1 MMKRVFL
8 IVLDSFGIGEMPD
21 AAVYGDQGSDTL
33 GAVRKSPYFQME
45 NMRRLGL
52 FHIDGPNKEGGEQA
66 QEPSFQ
72 GAVARMRERSKGK
85 DTTIGHWEIAGV
97 ISEAPMPVF
106 PQGFPKQLLNQ
117 LSEQTGR
124 GILCNRPY
132 SGTQVI
138 RDYGREHMETGDLIV
153 YTSADSVL
161 QIAAHEDVVP
171 VEELYRYCQMARAI
185 CRGPWGVG
193 RVIARPFTGEWP
205 AFTRTANRHDF
216 SLQPPAPTM
225 LDLLK
230 GAGKSVISVG
240 KIVDIFAERGITE
253 YVRTENNADG
263 IEKTLSFMK
272 QDFEGLCFTNLVDF
286 DMLYGHRND
295 RDGYAKALAY
305 FDRKLPELT
314 DAMGEED
321 LLIITA
327 DHGCD
332 PDTPSTDH
340 SREYV
345 PMLMY
350 GKPCK
355 PGVNLG
361 TRASFADIAAT
372 ILAYFG
378 VEKTCG
384 GSSFLPLVMRNRN
397 HSGTAGKWAYFG
409 EKSRE
414 DAPESADGSTRMKK
428 TITQE
433 QLRSLAC
440 AAMDMREC
448 SYAPYSGYHVGAAL
462 LTENGEIYRGCN
474 IENAS
479 FSATNCA
486 ERTAFFKAVSE
497 GERNFRAIAVA
508 GAPKDSKKLDD
519 CVPCGVCLQV
529 MAEFCE
535 PDFLVIMA
543 KGEKD
548 YTVKRLRELLPDSF
562 RLQRTDCF

>member
-1 MMKRVFL
+1 MKRVFL

-21 AAVYGDQGSDTL
+21 AAAYGDQGSDTL
-33 GAVRKSPYFQME
+33 GAVRKSPYFQMDH
-45 NMRRLGL
+45 MRRLGL
-52 FHIDGPNKEGGEQA
+52 FHIDGPNKENGGRQ
-66 QEPSFQ
+66 QPSFQ
-72 GAVARMRERSKGK
+72 GAVARMKERSKGK

-97 ISEAPMPVF
+97 VSESPMPVF
-106 PQGFPKQLLNQ
+106 PEGFPEQLLSQ

-138 RDYGREHMETGDLIV
+138 QDYGRAHMESGDLIV

-171 VEELYRYCQMARAI
+171 VEELYRCCRIAREI
-185 CRGPWGVG
+185 CKGPWGVG

-205 AFTRTANRHDF
+205 GFVRTANRHDF

-230 GAGKSVISVG
+230 QAGKSVISVG
-240 KIVDIFAERGITE
+240 KIVDIFANRGITE
-253 YVRTENNADG
+253 YVRTENNGDG
-263 IEKTLSFMK
+263 IEKTLSYMK

-295 RDGYAKALAY
+295 RDGYAKALAD
-305 FDRKLPELT
+305 FDRKLPELMG
-314 DAMGEED
+314 AMKEED

-350 GKPCK
+350 GKPCRA
-355 PGVNLG
+355 GVNLG
-361 TRASFADIAAT
+361 TRGSFADIAAT
-372 ILAYFG
+372 VLAYFG
-378 VEKTCG
+378 VEQSCG
-384 GSSFLPLVMRNRN
+384 GASFLPLVLRNQN
-397 HSGTAGKWAYFG
+397 HPGTAAGWEYFG
-409 EKSRE
+409 EKNQE
-414 DAPESADGSTRMKK
+414 DEPEGTGGRVRMKK
-428 TITQE
+428 TITRE
-433 QLRSLAC
+433 QQRSLAS
-440 AAMDMREC
+440 AAMEMRER
-448 SYAPYSGYHVGAAL
+448 SYAPYSGYSVGAAL
-462 LTENGEIYRGCN
+462 LTGDGKIYTGCN

-497 GERNFRAIAVA
+497 GERSFQAIAVA
-508 GAPKDSKKLDD
+508 GAPKESKKPDD

-543 KGEKD
+543 KGENE

-562 RLQRTDCF
+562 RLRPSK

>member
-1 MMKRVFL
+1 MKRVFL

-21 AAVYGDQGSDTL
+21 AADYGDQGSDTL
-33 GAVRKSPYFQME
+33 GAVRRSPYFQMDH
-45 NMRRLGL
+45 MRRLGL
-52 FHIDGPNKEGGEQA
+52 LQIDGPN
-66 QEPSFQ
+66 QEREESGIVPAFE

-97 ISEAPMPVF
+97 VSEAPMPTF
-106 PQGFPKQLLNQ
+106 PEGFPEQLLQQ
-117 LSEQTGR
+117 LSEGTGR

-138 RDYGREHMETGDLIV
+138 RDYGREHMATGDLIV

-161 QIAAHEDVVP
+161 QIAAHEAVVP
-171 VEELYRYCQMARAI
+171 VEELYRYCQIAREI
-185 CRGPWGVG
+185 CKGPWGVG

-205 AFTRTANRHDF
+205 DFVRTTNRHDF
-216 SLQPPAPTM
+216 SLEPPSSTM

-230 GAGKSVISVG
+230 KAGRSVISVG
-240 KIVDIFAERGITE
+240 KIVDIFAQRGITE
-253 YVRTENNADG
+253 YVRTESNADG
-263 IEKTLSFMK
+263 IEKTLAYMK
-272 QDFEGLCFTNLVDF
+272 KDFEGLCFTNLVDF

-305 FDRKLPELT
+305 FDKKLPELMASMR
-314 DAMGEED
+314 DED
-321 LLIITA
+321 LLVITA

-350 GKPCK
+350 GKPCRQ
-355 PGVNLG
+355 GVNLG
-361 TRASFADIAAT
+361 TRKSFADIAAT
-372 ILAYFG
+372 ILEYLGAEQVCDG
-378 VEKTCG
+378 V
-384 GSSFLPLVMRNRN
+384 SFLPLVLEDHLAAKTME
-397 HSGTAGKWAYFG
+397 GWEYFH
-409 EKSRE
+409 EKKRE
-414 DAPESADGSTRMKK
+414 ETEPGREQGQVKK
-428 TITQE
+428 TITRE
-433 QLRSLAC
+433 QLHSLAC
-440 AAMDMREC
+440 TAMDMREY
-448 SYAPYSGYHVGAAL
+448 SYAPYSAYCVGAAL
-462 LTENGEIYRGCN
+462 LTGDGRIYTGCN

-497 GERNFRAIAVA
+497 GTRSFQAVAVA
-508 GAPKDSKKLDD
+508 GAPKNSKTLDY

-529 MAEFCE
+529 MAEFCD
-535 PDFLVIMA
+535 PDFLVIMVN
-543 KGEKD
+543 GENE

-562 RLQRTDCF
+562 RL

>member
-1 MMKRVFL
+1 MKRVFL

-21 AAVYGDQGSDTL
+21 AADYGDEGSDTL
-33 GAVRKSPYFQME
+33 GAVRKSPYFRMDH
-45 NMRRLGL
+45 MKRLGL
-52 FHIDGPNKEGGEQA
+52 FHIDGPNQERGESGIVP
-66 QEPSFQ
+66 EFQ
-72 GAVARMRERSKGK
+72 GAVARMKERSKGK
-85 DTTIGHWEIAGV
+85 DTTTGHWEIAGV
-97 ISEAPMPVF
+97 VSEAPMPVF
-106 PQGFPKQLLNQ
+106 PQGFPKQLLRQ
-117 LSEQTGR
+117 LSERTGR

-138 RDYGREHMETGDLIV
+138 LDYGREHMETGDLIV

-161 QIAAHEDVVP
+161 QIAAHEAVVP
-171 VEELYRYCQMARAI
+171 VDELYRYCQIAREI
-185 CRGPWGVG
+185 CKGPWGVG

-205 AFTRTANRHDF
+205 EFVRTANRHDF
-216 SLQPPAPTM
+216 SLEPPASTM

-230 GAGKSVISVG
+230 RAGKSVISVG
-240 KIVDIFAERGITE
+240 KIVDIFARRGITE

-263 IEKTLSFMK
+263 IEKTLAYMK

-305 FDRKLPELT
+305 FDGKLPELT
-314 DAMGEED
+314 ASMRDGD

-350 GKPCK
+350 GKPCRQ
-355 PGVNLG
+355 GVNLG
-361 TRASFADIAAT
+361 TRQSFADIAAT
-372 ILAYFG
+372 ILEYLGAEQAGAG
-378 VEKTCG
+378 V
-384 GSSFLPLVMRNRN
+384 SFLPLVLEDHLTARTVEGWEYFREKKQEGTE
-397 HSGTAGKWAYFG
+397 SG
-409 EKSRE
+409 
-414 DAPESADGSTRMKK
+414 DGRGRVKK

-433 QLRSLAC
+433 QLHSLAC
-440 AAMDMREC
+440 TAMDMRE
-448 SYAPYSGYHVGAAL
+448 YAYSPYSNYCVGAAL
-462 LTENGEIYRGCN
+462 LTGDGKIYTGCN

-497 GERNFRAIAVA
+497 GVHSFQAIAVA
-508 GAPKDSKKLDD
+508 GALKDSKKLGH

-529 MAEFCE
+529 MSEFCD
-535 PDFLVIMA
+535 PDFLVIMVG
-543 KGEKD
+543 GENE
-548 YTVKRLRELLPDSF
+548 YTVKRLRELLPDGF
-562 RLQRTDCF
+562 RL

>member
-1 MMKRVFL
+1 MKRVFL

-21 AAVYGDQGSDTL
+21 AADYGDQGSDTL
-33 GAVRKSPYFQME
+33 GAVRKSPYFQMDH
-45 NMRRLGL
+45 MKRLGL
-52 FHIDGPNKEGGEQA
+52 FQIDGPNKESGGQEQ
-66 QEPSFQ
+66 ELPVQ
-72 GAVARMRERSKGK
+72 GAVARMKERSKGK
-85 DTTIGHWEIAGV
+85 DTTTGHWEIAGV
-97 ISEAPMPVF
+97 VSEAPMPVF
-106 PQGFPKQLLNQ
+106 PEGFPEQLLRR
-117 LSEQTGR
+117 LSEQTGK

-138 RDYGREHMETGDLIV
+138 QDYGREHMETGDLIV

-171 VEELYRYCQMARAI
+171 VEELYRYCRMARAI
-185 CRGPWGVG
+185 CQGPWGVG

-205 AFTRTANRHDF
+205 GFVRTAGRHDF

-263 IEKTLSFMK
+263 IEKTLSYMK
-272 QDFEGLCFTNLVDF
+272 RDFEGLCFTNLVDF

-305 FDRKLPELT
+305 FDRKLPELMG
-314 DAMGEED
+314 AMREED

-350 GKPCK
+350 GKPCR

-361 TRASFADIAAT
+361 TRGSFADIAAT

-378 VEKTCG
+378 VEQTCG
-384 GSSFLPLVMRNRN
+384 GASFLPLVMENRN
-397 HSGTAGKWAYFG
+397 HPGTAGRWAYFG
-409 EKSRE
+409 EKNRDEES
-414 DAPESADGSTRMKK
+414 ESADGKSRMKK

-433 QLRSLAC
+433 QLRGLAC
-440 AAMDMREC
+440 AAMDMREY
-448 SYAPYSGYHVGAAL
+448 SYAPYSNYRVGAAL
-462 LTENGEIYRGCN
+462 LTGDGKIYTGCN
-474 IENAS
+474 IENGS
-479 FSATNCA
+479 YSVTNCA

-497 GERNFRAIAVA
+497 GERGFQAIAVA
-508 GAPKDSKKLDD
+508 GASKDSKRLDY

-535 PDFLVIMA
+535 PDFLVIMVR
-543 KGEKD
+543 GENE

-562 RLQRTDCF
+562 RL

>member
-1 MMKRVFL
+1 MKRVFL

-21 AAVYGDQGSDTL
+21 AADYGDRGSDTL
-33 GAVRKSPYFQME
+33 GAVRKSPFFRMDHMGQ
-45 NMRRLGL
+45 LGL
-52 FHIDGPNKEGGEQA
+52 FQIDGPNKESGGRE
-66 QEPSFQ
+66 QEPQFQ
-72 GAVARMRERSKGK
+72 GAVARMKERSKGK

-97 ISEAPMPVF
+97 VSKSPMPVF
-106 PQGFPKQLLNQ
+106 PKGFPEQLLSQ

-138 RDYGREHMETGDLIV
+138 QDYGREHMETGDLIV

-171 VEELYRYCQMARAI
+171 VEELYRYCRIARAI
-185 CRGPWGVG
+185 CQGSWGVG
-193 RVIARPFTGEWP
+193 RVIARPFKGEWP
-205 AFTRTANRHDF
+205 EFVRTANRHDF

-230 GAGKSVISVG
+230 GAGKTVISIG
-240 KIVDIFAERGITE
+240 KIVDIFAGRGITE
-253 YVRTENNADG
+253 YERTENNADG
-263 IEKTLSFMK
+263 IEKTLSYMK
-272 QDFEGLCFTNLVDF
+272 RDFEGLCFTNLVDF

-305 FDRKLPELT
+305 FDGKLPELM
-314 DAMGEED
+314 DAMREED

-350 GKPCK
+350 GKHCRT
-355 PGVNLG
+355 GVNLG
-361 TRASFADIAAT
+361 TRGSFADIAAT

-378 VEKTCG
+378 VEQTCG
-384 GSSFLPLVMRNRN
+384 GASFLPLVMDSRNYPGV
-397 HSGTAGKWAYFG
+397 SGRWEYFG
-409 EKSRE
+409 EENRTE
-414 DAPESADGSTRMKK
+414 VPEGIGGRGRMKK

-440 AAMDMREC
+440 VAMDMRER
-448 SYAPYSGYHVGAAL
+448 SYAPYSNYCVGAAL
-462 LTENGEIYRGCN
+462 LSGNGEIYTGCN

-479 FSATNCA
+479 YPATNCA

-497 GERNFRAIAVA
+497 GESDFQAIAVA
-508 GAPKDSKKLDD
+508 GAPKERKKLDY

-529 MAEFCE
+529 MAEFCD
-535 PDFLVIMA
+535 PDFLVIMV
-543 KGEKD
+543 KGEND
-548 YTVKRLRELLPDSF
+548 FTVKRLRELLPDSF
-562 RLQRTDCF
+562 RLRRTE

>member
-1 MMKRVFL
+1 MKRVFL

-21 AAVYGDQGSDTL
+21 AADYGDQGSDTL
-33 GAVRKSPYFQME
+33 GAVRKSPYFQMDH
-45 NMRRLGL
+45 MRQLGL
-52 FHIDGPNKEGGEQA
+52 FRIDGPNKETGGQE

-97 ISEAPMPVF
+97 VSESPMPVF
-106 PQGFPKQLLNQ
+106 PQGFPEQLLYQ
-117 LSEQTGR
+117 LSKQTGR

-138 RDYGREHMETGDLIV
+138 QDYGREHMETGDLIV

-171 VEELYRYCQMARAI
+171 VEELYRYCRTARAI
-185 CRGPWGVG
+185 CQGPWGVG

-205 AFTRTANRHDF
+205 AFVRTANRHDF

-225 LDLLK
+225 LDLLNR
-230 GAGKSVISVG
+230 AGKSVISVG

-263 IEKTLSFMK
+263 IEKTLAYMK

-305 FDRKLPELT
+305 FDRKLPEIME
-314 DAMGEED
+314 AMRDED

-332 PDTPSTDH
+332 PDTLSTDH

-350 GKPCK
+350 GKPCRS
-355 PGVNLG
+355 GVNLG
-361 TRASFADIAAT
+361 TRGSFADIAAT

-378 VEKTCG
+378 VEQSCG
-384 GSSFLPLVMRNRN
+384 GSSFLPLVMENRN
-397 HSGTAGKWAYFG
+397 HPGTAGRWEYFG
-409 EKSRE
+409 EKKQKDEPGDTGGRE
-414 DAPESADGSTRMKK
+414 QTKK

-440 AAMDMREC
+440 AAMDMRDC
-448 SYAPYSGYHVGAAL
+448 SYAPYSGYCVGAAL
-462 LTENGEIYRGCN
+462 LTGDGKIYTGCN

-479 FSATNCA
+479 YSATNCA

-497 GERNFRAIAVA
+497 GESSFQAIAVA
-508 GAPKDSKKLDD
+508 GAPKDSKKLDY

-535 PDFLVIMA
+535 PDFLVIMVR
-543 KGEKD
+543 GEKE

-562 RLQRTDCF
+562 HL